1 MPMIN
6 ESKINNF
13 ENEFLIME
21 SKLFSVAYRILKNK
35 CDAEDVVHDVFIKAT
50 ENLTQL
56 KDTAK
61 LSYWLYTITRN
72 KALEKYNK
80 KKREILMDCKIYDA
94 VQYQSLSEFQ
104 SDFIL
109 PEKICINR
117 DFERY
122 LKEKISNILDPCS
135 RDILFAYYFDS
146 MSYKEIAQKFN
157 MKEGTIK
164 SRISRSKARIK
175 LLLQNV
181 IV

>member
-1 MPMIN
+1 
-6 ESKINNF
+6 
-13 ENEFLIME
+13 ME
-21 SKLFSVAYRILKNK
+21 DKLFNVAYRILRNH
-35 CDAEDVVHDVFIKAT
+35 CDAEDVVHDAFIKAA

-56 KDTAK
+56 KDTDK
-61 LSYWLYTITRN
+61 LSYWLCTITRN

-80 KKREILMDCKIYDA
+80 KKREVLMDCGIYDN
-94 VQYQSLSEFQ
+94 VQYNYLSSFHP
-104 SDFIL
+104 DFIL
-109 PEKICINR
+109 PEKICINN
-117 DFERY
+117 DFEKY

-135 RDILFAYYFDS
+135 RDILFAYYFDY

-164 SRISRSKARIK
+164 SRISRSKAKIK

>member
-1 MPMIN
+1 MIN
-6 ESKINNF
+6 ESKITNF

-21 SKLFSVAYRILKNK
+21 NKLFSVAYRILRNQ
-35 CDAEDVVHDVFIKAT
+35 CDAEDVVHDAFIKAA

-61 LSYWLYTITRN
+61 LSYWLCTITRN

-80 KKREILMDCKIYDA
+80 KKREILMDYEVYD
-94 VQYQSLSEFQ
+94 VIQYQNLSDFQ
-104 SDFIL
+104 SDLIL
-109 PEKICINR
+109 PEKICINH

-122 LKEKISNILDPCS
+122 LKEKISNILDPFS

-146 MSYKEIAQKFN
+146 MSYKEIAQKFK

-175 LLLQNV
+175 LLLQNLV
-181 IV
+181 V